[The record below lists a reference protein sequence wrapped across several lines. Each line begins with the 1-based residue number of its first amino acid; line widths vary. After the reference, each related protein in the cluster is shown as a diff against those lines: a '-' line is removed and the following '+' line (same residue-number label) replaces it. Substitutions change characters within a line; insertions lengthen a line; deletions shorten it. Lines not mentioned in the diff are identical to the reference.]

1 MKASCRSFN
10 CRSHEV
16 SGCAY
21 LHILHIFCRELV
33 VYDDAV
39 LGYTGHMWISL
50 FQTYLEKKIRDQ
62 LALQLGS
69 TGQT

>member
-1 MKASCRSFN
+1 M
-10 CRSHEV
+10 
-16 SGCAY
+16 
-21 LHILHIFCRELV
+21 
-33 VYDDAV
+33 YDDAV